1 MWITKEF
8 SEKEPQ
14 LLGNFCSLLTLIAS
28 PAVYL
33 FSPGGG
39 LNNCKSHRLCLAYA
53 SKSRLFERENIRK
66 RESGDINEGKDS
78 DPNLAVVYDSS
89 TDSVKISK
97 RPTSQTFKSTNKCKE
112 SENRSCIFSY
122 MQRSVTK
129 NVILR
134 VIYKYCQGR
143 GGR

>member
-39 LNNCKSHRLCLAYA
+39 LNNCKSHRLCLAYT
-53 SKSRLFERENIRK
+53 SKSHRFERENIRNGRAETST
-66 RESGDINEGKDS
+66 REKIVIQTSRWFMTPQLIRLKFRNAR
-78 DPNLAVVYDSS
+78 PVRLLNL
-89 TDSVKISK
+89 
-97 RPTSQTFKSTNKCKE
+97 PTSAR
-112 SENRSCIFSY
+112 NRRIDRAFSLTCSGVSPR
-122 MQRSVTK
+122 MLFCV
-129 NVILR
+129 
-134 VIYKYCQGR
+134 
-143 GGR
+143 